1 SSELRQRT
9 DDLTESLQQQ
19 TATAEV
25 LKTISRSTFDLQA
38 VLDTLVQ
45 SAAHLCEADMANIA
59 RPGADGFFHV
69 AATYGLLNDVQRDV
83 QAKLRFKPG
92 REGLIGRVLLDRAP
106 VHIEDAASDPE
117 YALSHAQQALGFRTM
132 LGAPLMRE
140 ETPIGVFGLAR
151 RSVRSFSGKQ
161 IELLITFAD
170 QAVIAIENA
179 RLFDEV
185 QARTR
190 E

>member
-1 SSELRQRT
+1 APMDRRQVT
-9 DDLTESLQQQ
+9 ASLTVALQQRPVS
-19 TATAEV
+19 AEV
-25 LKTISRSTFDLQA
+25 LKTTSRSTFDLQA

-140 ETPIGVFGLAR
+140 ETPIGVFGLA
-151 RSVRSFSGKQ
+151 
-161 IELLITFAD
+161 
-170 QAVIAIENA
+170 
-179 RLFDEV
+179 
-185 QARTR
+185 
-190 E
+190 